1 MTSATGLYAEQLQR
15 QKEEEERHHLEE
27 MSEDEYDAL
36 SEEQKAAVDQQRL
49 EIKKRRLQRSAVH
62 SRVMYIVYIYFCYS
76 SRCYNLLDVSVES
89 INFGTQEI

>member
-76 SRCYNLLDVSVES
+76 FTIVHVVIICLMSVLKV
-89 INFGTQEI
+89 